1 MLKFPAPSAAP
12 AVPFL
17 AALAR
22 HIDNHKTAN
31 VDWPADAVYAVEYTL
46 KAWPCAA
53 TSHIRFFATKELLE
67 QWYASQLKWAR
78 EEDNYYE
85 TTGLWFWDL
94 GPNYIP
100 YQDWALYLTPQQ

>member
-1 MLKFPAPSAAP
+1 MLTFPQPSAAP
-12 AVPFL
+12 EALFL
-17 AALAR
+17 AALRR
-22 HIDNHKTAN
+22 HVEGHKTACTE
-31 VDWPADAVYAVEYTL
+31 WPLDAVYAVEYAL

-67 QWYASQLKWAR
+67 QWYASQLEWAR
-78 EEDNYYE
+78 AEGNAYE

-100 YQDWALYLTPQQ
+100 YQDWALYLTP